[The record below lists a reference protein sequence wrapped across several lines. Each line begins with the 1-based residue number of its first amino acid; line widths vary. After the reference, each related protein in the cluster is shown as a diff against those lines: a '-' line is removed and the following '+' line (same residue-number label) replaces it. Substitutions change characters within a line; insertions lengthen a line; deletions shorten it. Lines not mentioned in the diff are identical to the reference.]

1 MEKREVKESLTDIEI
16 DYQNQRLKINTKLSE
31 REIFLF
37 KYSQEVTM
45 KFMEDIPIMIE
56 NKAIEMEDVNN
67 ILIQSFS

>member
-1 MEKREVKESLTDIEI
+1 MEKREAKEPLADIEI

-45 KFMEDIPIMIE
+45 KFMEDIPVMIE

-67 ILIQSFS
+67 IPIQF

>member
-1 MEKREVKESLTDIEI
+1 MEKREAKEPLADIEI

-45 KFMEDIPIMIE
+45 KFMEDIPVMIE

-67 ILIQSFS
+67 IPIQFFS

>member
-31 REIFLF
+31 REIFLL

-56 NKAIEMEDVNN
+56 NKAIEIEDVNN